1 MERVTVRRYM
11 RKFQAKLDG
20 QDVIVLEVNMD
31 KEKALVAVSP
41 ATKDEAAKLKVVA
54 LDSLDLSIQQL
65 TQLRLGV
72 RDDVN

>member
-1 MERVTVRRYM
+1 M

-20 QDVIVLEVNMD
+20 QDVIVLEVSME
-31 KEKALVAVSP
+31 KEKALVAITP
-41 ATKDEAAKLKVVA
+41 PGPGLPAKLKVVP

-65 TQLRLGV
+65 TQLRIGV